1 MFSCY
6 ETNECKQKTEKPQ
19 AVCWKSGWTVA
30 WSGIQIYSLHHSKG
44 NLNMTICRRKPL
56 PGHSSQKGCKEARS
70 PWQLDFQQSP
80 KRINK
85 IKEDTDEYSNY
96 QIQYWSAVHIKNALQ
111 CYQTVKDLD
120 FQRSA
125 PRIDLSDESLYIIC
139 QGICTLDRWSRSPAS
154 NTCNPLNR
162 EPTVNPLH
170 SESSWCCCTHN
181 CAKYCSALGRRNAEW
196 SNSITFW
203 NKSNKILDPQH
214 SFSCLEP
221 TSIHRWSIS
230 TSKSRAWKC
239 WSTLAGP
246 SDRLTNLPR
255 ELGEPVPC
263 FKTAL
268 DILGR

>member
-1 MFSCY
+1 M
-6 ETNECKQKTEKPQ
+6 NTE
-19 AVCWKSGWTVA
+19 
-30 WSGIQIYSLHHSKG
+30 I
-44 NLNMTICRRKPL
+44 
-56 PGHSSQKGCKEARS
+56 
-70 PWQLDFQQSP
+70 
-80 KRINK
+80 
-85 IKEDTDEYSNY
+85 IK
-96 QIQYWSAVHIKNALQ
+96 YWSAVHIKNALQ

-139 QGICTLDRWSRSPAS
+139 QGICTLDRWSRSQAS
-154 NTCNPLNR
+154 NCNPLNR
-162 EPTVNPLH
+162 EPMVNPLH

-181 CAKYCSALGRRNAEW
+181 CAKYCSALGQWCWVIKFSLFEINP
-196 SNSITFW
+196 T
-203 NKSNKILDPQH
+203 ILDPQH

-246 SDRLTNLPR
+246 SDRLTNLPL
-255 ELGEPVPC
+255 ELLGEHVPC

-268 DILGR
+268 GHLRTVVG